1 VTFFFLAALG
11 AVTRAFGDFRDP
23 VYGFATAILVG
34 FMWRGFPDFPGFSKA
49 INWLLRWSTWA
60 LMVGALA
67 VIPAVLRVTLL
78 TAALWFFDQRSPGEH
93 RGRWR
98 ALVLTGVFYSIW
110 WTVFFQLPIAYH
122 WLTEWSYAYTHTI
135 TQTMSARLYLGPS
148 ASAVDLLLLGICGI
162 VAATLCSRPR
172 NWVNA
177 IIWMVA
183 LEAGR
188 IIYIWMA
195 PTLLGM
201 ISHAIPVGTTPQLDL
216 PWIYFL
222 FLALIITQVQ
232 PGREPAITPRT
243 TTRKVTSSR
252 PVVIALGL
260 LLLACFIAGAA
271 SYDNRPVRILFL
283 NRNTLDMGVPV
294 HGRYGD
300 RSGGM
305 FGFLPLFLQA
315 CGNVAVRD
323 SITKEVLDSVDVIF
337 IANLL
342 QKIPPDER
350 QLIWDFVDRGGGLLI
365 VGDHTGTDAIR
376 EPTNDLLSPCGMELN
391 FDTAVPLRRS
401 WASAKSYLFHPLG
414 RSGGVMD
421 AELWLGAS
429 ITCGPHGE
437 PFVVGRGAFSDP
449 GDITNKTRSYLGNL
463 AYDPGE
469 KLGDVVLAAAA
480 HWGKGKAVLHGDTSP
495 YQNGTIIRSHS
506 MINRTLHWL
515 VEDGFFGFVDR
526 WREWLLMLAVGVAG
540 TILAVLSLN
549 RRIWLLTALLL
560 PAVSVGLWSLI
571 PGTTGPD
578 AEWVPKNYKQALV
591 DEGHGSLFDMMSWEQ
606 KSIGGLQYNLMRNGL
621 SPRFAESPMELDC
634 APASM
639 YVIATPTLPFS
650 AEETDRLVSFA
661 ENGGWVLVSAG
672 WNTYPNVK
680 GIFDR
685 FGVALENVPLGQSDG
700 TAKIGTVKMADA
712 YPVVGD
718 TNTTETLVECLG
730 YPVAKAV
737 HRGRGGLIAIGD
749 SQFLLNK
756 NLEGQNEMVVMEN
769 VQFFR
774 DLMES
779 TTHLAV
785 TP

>member
-1 VTFFFLAALG
+1 MTFFFLAALG

-34 FMWRGFPDFPGFSKA
+34 FMWRGFPELPGFSKA
-49 INWLLRWSTWA
+49 VNWLLRWSTWA

-67 VIPAVLRVTLL
+67 VIPPVLRVTLL
-78 TAALWFFDQRSPGEH
+78 TGAIWFFDQRGGAEN

-98 ALVLTGVFYSIW
+98 ALALTGVLYSIW
-110 WTVFFQLPIAYH
+110 WTIFFQLPFAYH
-122 WLTEWSYAYTHTI
+122 WLTEWSYAYTHAVTL
-135 TQTMSARLYLGPS
+135 TMSTRLLLGPS
-148 ASAVDLLLLGICGI
+148 ASGMDLLILAICGI

-172 NWVNA
+172 QWVNS
-177 IIWMVA
+177 IIWIIA

-188 IIYIWMA
+188 IVYIWMA
-195 PTLLGM
+195 PTLLGI
-201 ISHAIPVGTTPQLDL
+201 ISHAVPVGTTPQLDL
-216 PWIYFL
+216 PWVYFL
-222 FLALIITQVQ
+222 FVSLIVTLVQ
-232 PGREPAITPRT
+232 PGPEVVTKPRASTHT
-243 TTRKVTSSR
+243 TQTSR
-252 PVVIALGL
+252 PVIIALGL

-271 SYDNRPVRILFL
+271 SYNNRPVRVLFL
-283 NRNTLDMGVPV
+283 TRNILDTGVPE

-305 FGFLPLFLQA
+305 FGFLPKFLESV
-315 CGNVAVRD
+315 GDVAVRD

-350 QLIWDFVDRGGGLLI
+350 QLIWDFVERGGGLLI

-376 EPTNDLLSPCGMELN
+376 DPTNDLLSPCGMEIN

-429 ITCGPHGE
+429 VTCGPNGE

-449 GDITNKTRSYLGNL
+449 GDLSNKGRSFLGNL

-469 KLGDVVLAAAA
+469 KLGDIVLAAAA

-506 MINRTLHWL
+506 MINRTLHWM
-515 VEDGFFGFVDR
+515 VEDGFFSFLDR
-526 WREWLLMLAVGVAG
+526 WREWLLMLVVGAVG
-540 TILAVLSLN
+540 TMLAVLSLN
-549 RRIWLLTALLL
+549 RRLWLMTALLL
-560 PAVSVGLWSLI
+560 PAVSVGLWSMI
-571 PGTTGPD
+571 PGTTSTD
-578 AEWVPKNYKQALV
+578 VEWSPKDYKQALV
-591 DEGHGSLFDMMSWEQ
+591 DDGHGSLFDLMAWEQ

-621 SPRFAESPMELDC
+621 SPRFAESPSELDRE
-634 APASM
+634 PASL
-639 YVIATPTLPFS
+639 YVIATPTEPFS
-650 AEETDRLVSFA
+650 EDEADRLVSFA

-685 FGVALENVPLGQSDG
+685 FGVKLENVPLGQSDG

-718 TNTTETLVECLG
+718 TTKTETLVECLG

-779 TTHLAV
+779 TTHLAAR
-785 TP
+785 P